1 MRIPAQTRPVLSH
14 RWRFAA
20 AVTVAAFTLAACSTA
35 SSNGGAG
42 PSGTPSGGSNAD
54 TVATTPKAS
63 GPIDTLN
70 WDLPYGEPTTLDYVK
85 AADYGP
91 DMVVSNLCDSLLRME
106 PDYSSSPSLA
116 TSWKTSSDHLTTTF
130 TLRKDVKFW
139 DGKPLTPED
148 VAYSLLRNMDP
159 KNEPVNGAF
168 FDHVKSITPKGD
180 DQVVVTF
187 TKPDELF
194 IKEMATVAGQVSE
207 KAYTE
212 AQGEKYGSAEAGVM
226 CSGPFELKSG
236 AWKAGQDITLSANTT
251 YWNPDLRPL
260 ASKVIIHFISDT
272 STLAQAI
279 KAGEIQGAYE
289 LPPAIMPAV
298 TQAGTGGV
306 YQGPSTQIYELGP
319 TAEGAMADQKLR
331 QALGMVIDRNA
342 LAKVVFHGAADPNY
356 TLLPPGAWDPTGLE
370 TYQKAYDKIPQPSG
384 DANDIAAAKQLI
396 AGNPNASKTIVLA
409 ISAGNQTAVDTATL
423 VQQEA
428 AQIGLKIQIKQMQ
441 PLQFST
447 AFFDA
452 NARKG
457 IDLML
462 AQGWVDVQD
471 PLDYLGLVVLPD
483 SLFNWLGL
491 KNEKVDGLVAKAR
504 SNYDDQQRADQITEA
519 QASYEPTQPVIPMLA
534 LREVLYMSKDVTGA
548 PASFAYIFE
557 PSLAT
562 VGSAS

>member
-1 MRIPAQTRPVLSH
+1 MHNRATTAQLGSRRLALG
-14 RWRFAA
+14 AA
-20 AVTVAAFTLAACSTA
+20 ATIVALVLAACSG
-35 SSNGGAG
+35 SSSSGGGGAAPTG
-42 PSGTPSGGSNAD
+42 SSSGGSD
-54 TVATTPKAS
+54 VVLTTPKAS
-63 GPIDTLN
+63 GPIDTLD
-70 WDLPYGEPTTLDYVK
+70 WDLPYGEPTTVDYVK

-91 DMVVSNLCDSLLRME
+91 DMVVSNLCDSLIRLD
-106 PDYSSSPSLA
+106 PDYSMSPNLA

-130 TLRKDVKFW
+130 TLRTDVKFW

-148 VAYSLLRNMDP
+148 VAYSLLRNLDP

-168 FDHVKSITPKGD
+168 FDHVKSITPKGN

-194 IKEMATVAGQVSE
+194 LKEMATVAGQVSE

-212 AQGEKYGSAEAGVM
+212 SKGEKYGSAEGGVM

-236 AWKAGQDITLSANTT
+236 DWKPGQSITLTANQD

-260 ASKVIIHFISDT
+260 AGKVVLHFISDT

-279 KAGEIQGAYE
+279 KSGEIQGAYE
-289 LPPAIMPAV
+289 LPPAILPAV
-298 TQAGTGGV
+298 SQSGMGTV
-306 YQGPSTQIYELGP
+306 YQGKSLQVFELGP
-319 TAEGAMADQKLR
+319 TPGPMADQKLR
-331 QALGMVIDRNA
+331 QALGMVIDRKA
-342 LAKVVFHGAADPNY
+342 LAEVVFHGAADPNY
-356 TLLPPGAWDPTGLE
+356 TLIPPPAWDPSGLDI
-370 TYQKAYDKIPQPSG
+370 YQQAYDAIPHPDG
-384 DANDIAAAKQLI
+384 KDIEAAKQLI
-396 AGNPNASKTIVLA
+396 AGDPNASKTIVLA
-409 ISAGNQTAVDTATL
+409 IGAGNQTDVDSATL
-423 VQQEA
+423 IQQEA

-447 AFFDA
+447 AFFDE

-462 AQGWVDVQD
+462 TQGWVDVPD
-471 PLDYLGLVVLPD
+471 PLDYLGLIVLPD
-483 SLFNWLGL
+483 SYFNWLGL
-491 KNEKVDGLVAKAR
+491 KNQTVARLVDKAR
-504 SNYDDQQRADQITEA
+504 SNYDDQQRARQITQA
-519 QASYEPTQPVIPMLA
+519 QSSYEPTQPVIPMLA
-534 LREVLYMSKDVTGA
+534 LHELMYMSKDITGA